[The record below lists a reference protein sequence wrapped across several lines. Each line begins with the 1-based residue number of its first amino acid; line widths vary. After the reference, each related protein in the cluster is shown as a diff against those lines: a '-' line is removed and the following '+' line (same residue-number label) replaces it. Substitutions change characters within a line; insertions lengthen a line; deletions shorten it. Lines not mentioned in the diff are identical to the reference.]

1 VDSAFA
7 KIRGYSLLQLLNNRW
22 VRLALLA
29 TSLGVA
35 FVAGAGALFAAKNMD
50 RIKTRFIGQEV
61 MEFSDTELSN
71 WTRFETGLVTVERA
85 KIRLGDTGPVTLS
98 FRP

>member
-1 VDSAFA
+1 
-7 KIRGYSLLQLLNNRW
+7 
-22 VRLALLA
+22 
-29 TSLGVA
+29 VA